1 MFIELVGVGQL
12 AEANQALYEII
23 TDNQARR
30 RQWSK
35 TYEGIMMRLMELSVE
50 LRKPAMV
57 KEALHK
63 YRAMCMQS
71 NVTSLDDVVR
81 ALVAQAEKE
90 TEKARESVGEMIV
103 EGADDL
109 EEGAMETPETLLLEA
124 AGHPLTKERVDRQ
137 HVVPWMRFLWETYRV
152 VLDIVKTH
160 NKLEVCYHEM
170 ATRAFNFCMKYKR
183 YMEFRRLCDM
193 LRQHL
198 NQLISYPRNTPNDVK
213 IQDSDTL
220 QKFLETRFTQLSTA
234 VTLEHW
240 QEAYRTIEDIH
251 MIMSMGKTKTRP
263 QHMSIYYDKLM
274 QVFWVSGNYLYHAHA
289 LYKLYT
295 LSVRQNRNLSEADQ
309 RTMASKLLLA
319 ALSIPVYDAQ
329 SAVLSDSYGAMTD
342 VLGTPMSEN
351 AARHLRM
358 ASLLGYTSAAERGT
372 LISELLTKGV
382 LKACHSELNDLYDIL
397 EGEMAPLQFAKRIQ
411 KILDFVEN
419 HEVLSVYTVPVRRVA
434 IFRLLEQLGRVYD
447 IMRMTDVK
455 KVASFATYQELE
467 DTALIALKTRSLSLR
482 FDHQNQCLRFESE
495 LFSTDGMRS
504 QLGRLARRMAIAGKM
519 LTEKS
524 LALGPLASDREIVT
538 VAREMEKNAQD
549 RRLAAILAAK
559 EAAPLEQ
566 KKVLQRREMI
576 ERAKEE
582 IERASAE
589 AVRLRKQNEEREKAE
604 AKARM
609 KREEIARK
617 QRDAQIR
624 MEKAAKEAAARAG
637 IGVPGDDVVEDE
649 AERAERLK
657 QERKEELR
665 LVNEAKKKVQQYAVH
680 LNHVERAT
688 REAQWELL
696 KTAHTEEVKK
706 LSSLLE
712 EASAKELED
721 GKRYHEAALRDREK
735 TKYIVPEFRKYMDD
749 LMEQVDNEF
758 DDWVESERSRLE
770 EQRLKEEAERRKA
783 EEEERANQIA
793 EEEAREQAERRA
805 KIQAAQERL
814 AARRSGQIRTSS
826 ASSQP
831 FAPSLRND
839 IARSQ
844 GGPMSV
850 SSSASAGR
858 TSGSTPFTR
867 SGGGSG
873 KEAPTPVAGRS
884 KFAPLD
890 ESNNPPSPVRPPTRE
905 PYRPNRS
912 RLIDS
917 SAGSRPPVRTAP
929 SVQPPTTS
937 RPGRL
942 KFFNS
947 KKDKAAE

>member
-1 MFIELVGVGQL
+1 MGQA

-35 TYEGIMMRLMELSVE
+35 TYEGIMMRLMQLSVQ

-81 ALVAQAEKE
+81 ALVTQAEKE
-90 TEKARESVGEMIV
+90 TEKARASVGELIV

-109 EEGAMETPETLLLEA
+109 EEEAMETPETLLLEA

-137 HVVPWMRFLWETYRV
+137 LVVPWMRFLWETYRV

-160 NKLEVCYHEM
+160 NKLETCYHEM
-170 ATRAFNFCMKYKR
+170 ATRAFNFCVKYKR

-295 LSVRQNRNLSEADQ
+295 LSVRQNRNLSENDQ

-351 AARHLRM
+351 AARHMRM

-382 LKACHSELNDLYDIL
+382 LKACHPELSDLYDIL
-397 EGEMAPLQFAKRIQ
+397 EGEMAPLQFNKRIQ
-411 KILDFVEN
+411 KILDFVKE
-419 HEVLSVYTVPVRRVA
+419 HEVLNVYTVPVRRVA
-434 IFRLLEQLGRVYD
+434 IFRLFEQLGRVYD
-447 IMRMTDVK
+447 IMRMSDVK
-455 KVASFATYQELE
+455 KVAAFASFQELE
-467 DTALIALKTRSLSLR
+467 DTALTALKTRSLSLR

-524 LALGPLASDREIVT
+524 LAMGAVASDREIVT
-538 VAREMEKNAQD
+538 VARDMEKKAQA
-549 RRLAAILAAK
+549 RRMAAITAAK

-576 ERAKEE
+576 ERQKEE
-582 IERASAE
+582 HERASAE
-589 AVRLRKQNEEREKAE
+589 IVRQRKMQEERMKA
-604 AKARM
+604 AARERQ

-624 MEKAAKEAAARAG
+624 LEKTANEAAARAG
-637 IGVPGDDVVEDE
+637 VGVPGGSILEDD
-649 AERAERLK
+649 AAR
-657 QERKEELR
+657 ELR
-665 LVNEAKKKVQQYAVH
+665 LTQEKMAEIRQAAEARKKAQQYASH
-680 LNHVERAT
+680 LNHVERAM
-688 REAQWELL
+688 REAQWDLL
-696 KTAHTEEVKK
+696 KAAHGEEVKK

-712 EASAKELED
+712 EVSAKELED
-721 GKRYHEAALRDREK
+721 SKAYHERALRDQEK
-735 TKYIVPEFRKYMDD
+735 TKYIVPEFRNFIDD

-758 DDWVESERSRLE
+758 DDWVASERSRLE
-770 EQRLKEEAERRKA
+770 EERAKEDAERRAAEEAERR
-783 EEEERANQIA
+783 NQIA
-793 EEEAREQAERRA
+793 QEEAREEAERKA
-805 KIQAAQERL
+805 KAQSAMERMQQRL
-814 AARRSGQIRTSS
+814 GKTPSGMARTTSGGP
-826 ASSQP
+826 QP
-831 FAPSLRND
+831 LAPSLRND

-850 SSSASAGR
+850 SSSAGAGR
-858 TSGSTPFTR
+858 TSGGATFGRTSSTTQ
-867 SGGGSG
+867 
-873 KEAPTPVAGRS
+873 KETLVPIAGRS
-884 KFAPLD
+884 KYALLD
-890 ESNNPPSPVRPPTRE
+890 ESNNVAPPEPKPPAKEPYRPRRFTNSALANRPPTR
-905 PYRPNRS
+905 NT
-912 RLIDS
+912 
-917 SAGSRPPVRTAP
+917 PPAV
-929 SVQPPTTS
+929 PPAATS
-937 RPGRL
+937 RPEPRRPR
-942 KFFNS
+942 FINS
-947 KKDKAAE
+947 KKNKPAAE